1 MRRQSTYVF
10 RKLLQ
15 FCDVP
20 LTTGIGNFA
29 THPSATINA
38 TMEVIGGGLEAAGG
52 AAFGVATSETGVGAV
67 VGGVVAV
74 DGGSTSADNLGIS
87 SLLKEVG
94 VQDEI
99 FISI

>member
-38 TMEVIGGGLEAAGG
+38 TMEVIGGGLEAAEVRRD
-52 AAFGVATSETGVGAV
+52 FGVATSETGVGAV

-74 DGGSTSADNLGIS
+74 DGGCRHQQIISAFR
-87 SLLKEVG
+87 VY
-94 VQDEI
+94 
-99 FISI
+99 